1 MISKQYIKNLEFRTL
16 EEFFTYVIESKING
30 NYKQTKRFVQRMNEK
45 QFLTFLNYS
54 EQYEEVNKNDFITM
68 RFERWA
74 NTKHKHKSF

>member
-68 RFERWA
+68 RFER
-74 NTKHKHKSF
+74 